1 MAITV
6 KDVNHLAKLADL
18 ALGQGTASGDSTAS
32 GESEAEAMAKHLD
45 TIVGYVQQLS
55 EVDTTGVE
63 PVANVAG
70 LVNVTRADV
79 PGRILD
85 RTQVLANAARHSDS
99 AILVE
104 KVVDR

>member
-1 MAITV
+1 MAITI

-18 ALGQGTASGDSTAS
+18 ALDQGSAANGQ
-32 GESEAEAMAKHLD
+32 SEAEAMARHLD

-70 LVNVTRADV
+70 LVNVTRADE

-85 RTQVLANAARHSDS
+85 RSLVLANAARRNDS

>member
-6 KDVNHLAKLADL
+6 SDVNHLAKLADL
-18 ALGQGTASGDSTAS
+18 ALGDH
-32 GESEAEAMAKHLD
+32 EAEAMARHLD
-45 TIVGYVQQLS
+45 TIVGYVQQLA

-70 LVNVTRADV
+70 LVNVTRADE
-79 PGRILD
+79 PGRMLD
-85 RTQVLANAARHSDS
+85 RAQILANAARRSDQ